1 MFLAMKIRKN
11 IQSMCKKKCFEE
23 KRVDLLLIREGGKR
37 YYVLFKDF
45 NTLIYN
51 HKLHRGSKHLL
62 LLFLRY

>member
-1 MFLAMKIRKN
+1 MKIRKN
-11 IQSMCKKKCFEE
+11 VQSMRQKKCFEE
-23 KRVDLLLIREGGKR
+23 KRVDLLLIGEEGKR

-51 HKLHRGSKHLL
+51 HKLNRGSKHLL